1 MQSILCLTYLC
12 PFFTI
17 ERNTEEE
24 WKREGMASR
33 RISEKTIKIVW
44 ARAGGICSYPG
55 CYKSLILSPESPD
68 DPHAVL
74 GEMAHIVGHSEDGPR
89 GEGPFRGADRDGP
102 DNLLLLCT
110 DHHTL
115 IDQQPESYS
124 PAHLYSMK
132 DEHERWVRERLSPD
146 QRFLQSYASHKLVED
161 TLHSTLLP
169 VTHIPL
175 TVFTAP
181 CTLTP
186 PEVQERLV
194 YPASG
199 SEPQIYLPFVC
210 HSNRL
215 LSFCDLKSKDGPFRY
230 CIDARKSMNES
241 SVQWWNDPDCAR
253 LYTQLLNRTLNK
265 ITGRRDLHL
274 DKEHQRYYFEP
285 LLGPQARKVS
295 YQSLQDKHITRRVAW
310 QPKTRSTGMTKGY
323 WEHMAISLQF
333 HRMGKQSW
341 CLSLRPEHRYTTD
354 GYMPLEGKQTSR
366 KATRRAART
375 YNYDVLGELNF
386 WRHYL
391 SNGAPR
397 IICSFGSQYLVIETA
412 FIRTT
417 VVWPGIPEDSRPF
430 RNQRIQEGLLS
441 YADYQA
447 VLASEL
453 GEGNEW
459 EEEEWAREEDN

>member
-146 QRFLQSYASHKLVED
+146 QRFLQSYASHKRIED

-186 PEVQERLV
+186 QEVQERLV

-230 CIDARKSMNES
+230 CIDARKSMNVS

-285 LLGPQARKVS
+285 LPGPQARKVS

-397 IICSFGSQYLVIETA
+397 IICSFGSQHLVIETA
-412 FIRTT
+412 FIQTT